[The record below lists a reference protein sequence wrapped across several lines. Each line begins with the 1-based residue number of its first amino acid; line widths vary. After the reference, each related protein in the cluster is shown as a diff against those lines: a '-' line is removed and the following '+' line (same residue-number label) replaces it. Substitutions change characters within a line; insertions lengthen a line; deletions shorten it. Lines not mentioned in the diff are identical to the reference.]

1 MNNRECGAAG
11 EEIARK
17 YLEKQK
23 IKVIESNYH
32 ASRSAEIDI
41 VAKDKDVYAFVEVKM
56 RTGLKN
62 GYGREAVTKSKQKN
76 IRYAAAHYLM
86 TRRLGEVNCRFDVIE
101 ITAIGGEINI
111 EYFKNCF

>member
-1 MNNRECGAAG
+1 MNTRETGAAG

-17 YLEKQK
+17 YLKNQK

-41 VAKDKDVYAFVEVKM
+41 IAKDKDVYAFVEVKM

-86 TRRLGEVNCRFDVIE
+86 TRRLGEVPCRFDVVE